1 MKTSQTRGG
10 PKLTRNYCKIHPQNC
25 CAIHLVHGQSL
36 VPLRMCE
43 SLWVVG
49 EKMNPTHPMYVFDVF
64 LNKQEGYMVDVGYF
78 AC

>member
-1 MKTSQTRGG
+1 
-10 PKLTRNYCKIHPQNC
+10 
-25 CAIHLVHGQSL
+25 
-36 VPLRMCE
+36 MCE

-49 EKMNPTHPMYVFDVF
+49 EKMNPTNPMYVFDVF